1 LYGDNFCFE
10 KFISTGNYILLSG
23 MLHNKSLTR
32 KTHFRLLSQ
41 FFPVLPGISFVGGA
55 FEDCLVSDKIC
66 KIATNHP
73 HLLSVGDETKF
84 VLLVRIGPICAKRR
98 RAAM

>member
-1 LYGDNFCFE
+1 MLYN
-10 KFISTGNYILLSG
+10 KSSNL
-23 MLHNKSLTR
+23 LHNICVYLVN
-32 KTHFRLLSQ
+32 FAQ
-41 FFPVLPGISFVGGA
+41 FLPGTNFVSGA
-55 FEDCLVSDKIC
+55 FEDCPVSDKIC

-84 VLLVRIGPICAKRR
+84 VLLVRIAPICAKRC